1 LTRARPPPSPGRRS
15 TRRASGS
22 TGSDRGAWGDPLVT
36 SAAGRPAGKQPQ
48 HGRAGVDRARR
59 QTLADRGLQGSP
71 ATRSWRPASATW
83 SGCPWSRRRLRSC
96 CVWTRSRRSR
106 RWSGPRLPAPTPGA
120 ARRAA
125 SAWSSDSPGRLRA
138 LPMTGWAGSG
148 RLVHTSGNYASK
160 ALLDR
165 CAASRAATSPGRLAA
180 VNDQGLLGAV
190 NVLVRVHMVGAG
202 GVEPPVL
209 VRASKLQGTAMRTG
223 PFCRSRSTVGT
234 KVKCSHRVQ
243 LSALPTRSERH

>member
-1 LTRARPPPSPGRRS
+1 
-15 TRRASGS
+15 
-22 TGSDRGAWGDPLVT
+22 
-36 SAAGRPAGKQPQ
+36 
-48 HGRAGVDRARR
+48 
-59 QTLADRGLQGSP
+59 
-71 ATRSWRPASATW
+71 
-83 SGCPWSRRRLRSC
+83 
-96 CVWTRSRRSR
+96 
-106 RWSGPRLPAPTPGA
+106 
-120 ARRAA
+120 
-125 SAWSSDSPGRLRA
+125 
-138 LPMTGWAGSG
+138 MTGWAGSG

-209 VRASKLQGTAMRTG
+209 VRASKLQGTAVRTG